1 MSHETSQRSAARPGV
16 EPVTQVSGELPK
28 VNTSIPLILPLA
40 LITKMY
46 EFHVHLPSC
55 CCFVHN
61 SKFLD
66 FKDELRALWTAIH
79 PNTRDQLTLL
89 LGQLVDAINTKSDG
103 LRNDQLRTINW
114 ILSDRLPSSPEVVLR
129 FMALLV
135 DNHVPA
141 RILLEIPILDDEMS
155 VDTASNSS
163 GSATGGAMVFEIEH
177 PDDVRT
183 PGQLDDMSV
192 DASLMSFEIE
202 YQDNPRIAGSSD
214 SE

>member
-1 MSHETSQRSAARPGV
+1 
-16 EPVTQVSGELPK
+16 
-28 VNTSIPLILPLA
+28 
-40 LITKMY
+40 MY

-66 FKDELRALWTAIH
+66 FKDELRALWTAIN
-79 PNTRDQLTLL
+79 PSTR
-89 LGQLVDAINTKSDG
+89 VDLIFHVGMLANLIDNGTVDSRDAH
-103 LRNDQLRTINW
+103 LRTINW

-155 VDTASNSS
+155 VDTATNSS
-163 GSATGGAMVFEIEH
+163 GSAAGGAMVFEIEH
-177 PDDVRT
+177 PDDVRI

-192 DASLMSFEIE
+192 DASPMSFEI
-202 YQDNPRIAGSSD
+202 
-214 SE
+214 